1 MTRPNKPISQRL
13 FEASIAISNTLSNPA
28 ILAAVTPRGYTQA
41 KLETALALCE
51 EVRALTDAQQK
62 EYGEQHEATATVQKA
77 WAEAQ
82 LPYSDALK
90 TARIAF
96 RGNQSAHTSLMLGG
110 IRKKTLNGWFDQAS
124 RFYNN
129 LLGSAEFKAAM
140 LPYGYTQ
147 AKLEAESALVAAV
160 KTAIDAQYKERG
172 EAQQATKMRDAKLDE
187 LDQWLADYKKIA
199 AIALAGSPQQLEQ
212 LGWIVPS

>member
-1 MTRPNKPISQRL
+1 MLAVERDP
-13 FEASIAISNTLSNPA
+13 EA
-28 ILAAVTPRGYTQA
+28 
-41 KLETALALCE
+41 ALALCE

-147 AKLEAESALVAAV
+147 AQLEAESALVAAV
-160 KTAIDAQYKERG
+160 KTAIDAQYKELSRQVG
-172 EAQQATKMRDAKLDE
+172 SGPPVEN
-187 LDQWLADYKKIA
+187 YKA
-199 AIALAGSPQQLEQ
+199 
-212 LGWIVPS
+212 WIRQHASYY